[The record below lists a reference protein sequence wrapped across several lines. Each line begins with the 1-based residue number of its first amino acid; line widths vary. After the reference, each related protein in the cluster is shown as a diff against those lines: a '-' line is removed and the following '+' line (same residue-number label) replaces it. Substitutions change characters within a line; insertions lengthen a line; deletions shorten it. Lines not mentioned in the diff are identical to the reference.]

1 MKVTSIKLSAFTI
14 ACLVGLTACDNPSTA
29 EDAGKEIDIVVE
41 KAEKKIEQASEKMG
55 ESSDQAVVEVED
67 ATITAKIKAAFIAE
81 STIKSLDINVSTTD
95 GVVTLTGIADSPE
108 SSQKA
113 TDVAMLISE
122 VKKVENQLIV
132 KR

>member
-14 ACLVGLTACDNPSTA
+14 ACLVGLTACDYPNTA
-29 EDAGKEIDIVVE
+29 EDAGKEIEIVVE

-67 ATITAKIKAAFIAE
+67 ATITAKIKAAFVAE

-95 GVVTLTGIADSPE
+95 GEVTLTGIADSPE

-113 TDVAMLISE
+113 TDVAML
-122 VKKVENQLIV
+122 NQKL